1 MGGYGLDSRT
11 GHYFNVY
18 IKLEKANKLKIREY
32 ARIPIFGKTVY
43 WDSVN

>member
-1 MGGYGLDSRT
+1 MGGYGLDPRS
-11 GHYFNVY
+11 GHYFNVN